1 MRYVKKWCTVTEFL
15 VLIYM
20 YDNSEPGG
28 ILLSQKY
35 LGSGHWIQNANDS

>member
-1 MRYVKKWCTVTEFL
+1 MYRNGLLLQWFL
-15 VLIYM
+15 LLIYM

-28 ILLSQKY
+28 IPLSQKY